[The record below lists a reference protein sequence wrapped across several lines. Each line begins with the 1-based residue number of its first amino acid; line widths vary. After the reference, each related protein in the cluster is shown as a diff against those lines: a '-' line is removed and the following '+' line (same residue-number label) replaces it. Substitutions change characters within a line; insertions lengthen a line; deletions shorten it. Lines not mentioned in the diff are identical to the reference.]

1 MRRPLFEQQFVVTG
15 TDTGL
20 GKTVFAAAL
29 TAAVNGI
36 YWKPVQA
43 GLNGETDTQI
53 VARLSG
59 RPVLPESYRFKL
71 AASPHRAAAAE
82 GVTIDPAHLSLPE
95 IAVPLIVEGAGG
107 LLVPL
112 TGDTLFIDVFARWN
126 VPLILCARTALG
138 TINHTLLSLEAIRAR
153 NIPLLG
159 IAFIGEANDESER
172 IIGKFGKAKRLGRLD
187 PVVPLGTE
195 NLARAFAAGFALE
208 DFA

>member
-1 MRRPLFEQQFVVTG
+1 VTQFVITG

-29 TAAVNGI
+29 AGAVNGI

-43 GLNGETDTQI
+43 GLAGETDSET

-59 RPVLPESYRFKL
+59 VAVLPEAYRFKL
-71 AASPHRAAAAE
+71 AASPHKAATAE
-82 GVTIDPAHLSLPE
+82 GVTIDPSALTLPE
-95 IAVPLIVEGAGG
+95 SDMPLIVEGAGG

-112 TGDTLFIDVFARWN
+112 TENTLFIDVFVRWN
-126 VPLILCARTALG
+126 APLILCARTSLG

-153 NIPLLG
+153 KIPLLG
-159 IAFIGEANDESER
+159 VAFIGETNDENQR
-172 IIGKFGKAKRLGRLD
+172 IIAKISGAKILGRLGL
-187 PVVPLGTE
+187 VVPL
-195 NLARAFAAGFALE
+195 NAIHLARAFGAGFNAK